1 MKFKSIAL
9 AFTIFLGA
17 FIAPNASA
25 VASTLTMTIRQTPS
39 ASETRL
45 TMYGNLKPNRS
56 GTTVKIQVDTG
67 GKWST
72 TKFSTKVTT
81 VGTWRVTALATAL
94 EAKVRYRAIAV
105 VNRKSLYSPIR
116 TIEIKQQPEIV
127 NADPAL
133 FIDLLG
139 PGGRIHGADISR
151 WQHPNDAQIDFVQ
164 MYDAGLRFVF
174 IKASD
179 TRDTADQLA
188 LKYAAMDH
196 NAAQAAGIFTGFYHY
211 AVLPDVIAPEDIVI
225 DALAQAQKVV
235 WRLASMG
242 GYGPKDLPYAL
253 DLENKCVRYSASGAC
268 QRYASRSDVTL
279 WALTFL
285 ASVKE
290 KTGRTPILYSYANF
304 LEGSMIRSPEL
315 AQYPLWLARY
325 SLDPA
330 NPINQPGTKTSG
342 CYVHS
347 WTDANCESQWTVWQY
362 TSCGIAPKYGV
373 PGNRLDLNVFRGT
386 PFSFLELAKGAWI
399 PTLLDVM
406 PTQEISTMEL
416 IEQTATTTN
425 KLVTFRV
432 SVTRP
437 NGAPVVTGEVK
448 LIFDKSTQPLLKPKQ
463 SVVRE
468 TSGVWSLALKNV
480 PAGIYLGKV
489 LYKDISGT
497 HADSTFPVTFTV
509 IQGATP
515 SPSPSPSPT
524 VSPTASPTKKPT
536 TDGCRGQI
544 KN

>member
-1 MKFKSIAL
+1 MKFKSLSVA
-9 AFTIFLGA
+9 AAIFLGV
-17 FIAPNASA
+17 FIAPSASA
-25 VASTLTMTIRQTPS
+25 LSATLSMSIRQTPN
-39 ASETRL
+39 ASETLL
-45 TMYGNLKPNRS
+45 TLHGRLKPNRS
-56 GTTVKIQVDTG
+56 GTTVNIQVDTN

-105 VNRKSLYSPIR
+105 VNGKILYSPIR
-116 TIEIKQQPEIV
+116 TIAIKQQPEIV
-127 NADPAL
+127 NSDPAL

-151 WQHPNDAQIDFVQ
+151 WQHPNDAQIDFVK
-164 MYDAGLRFVF
+164 MYEAGLRFVF

-179 TRDTADQLA
+179 TRDKADQLA
-188 LKYAAMDH
+188 LKYAVMDH
-196 NAAQAAGIFTGFYHY
+196 NAAQAAGIYTGFYHY
-211 AVLPDVIAPEDIVI
+211 AVLPDVTAPEDIEK

-242 GYGPKDLPYAL
+242 GYGTKDLPYAL
-253 DLENKCVRYSASGAC
+253 DLENKCVRYSLSGAC
-268 QRYASRSDVTL
+268 QRYATRSEVTL

-285 ASVKE
+285 ASLKE

-315 AQYPLWLARY
+315 AQYPLWMAHY

-330 NPINQPGTKTSG
+330 NPINQPGVKTSG

-347 WTDANCESQWTVWQY
+347 WTDANCDSQWAVWQY

-386 PFSFLELAKGAWI
+386 PFSFLELASGAWA

-406 PTQEISTMEL
+406 PTQEFSAMEL
-416 IEQTATTTN
+416 IAQTATTTN
-425 KLVTFRV
+425 KLVTFKV

-437 NGAPVVTGEVK
+437 NGAPVVTGGVK
-448 LIFDKSTQPLLKPKQ
+448 FIFDRSTLPLLKPTQ
-463 SVVRE
+463 SFVRE
-468 TSGVWSLALKNV
+468 TSGVWTLAVKSV
-480 PAGIYLGKV
+480 PAGSYIGRV
-489 LYKDISGT
+489 LYQDISGT
-497 HADSTFPVTFTV
+497 HADSTFPVSFIV
-509 IQGATP
+509 AQGPTP
-515 SPSPSPSPT
+515 SPKPT
-524 VSPTASPTKKPT
+524 PTATKKPT